1 MLHELKP
8 HCWLGNQGHSYKDD
22 SVRI

>member
-8 HCWLGNQGHSYKDD
+8 Y
-22 SVRI
+22 SVV